1 MKKFLLKNHKMPSQA
16 RLILYYCVTAFEKLR
31 GHGPFSAL
39 VSKNHERE
47 KDSSHA
53 IFSLTNLMLDF
64 ETSAAASLM
73 MIESRNSMKF
83 HESSSNLAVMSLQAG
98 SQIPFVFL
106 HVEIL
111 KEKVTMPRLYKNH
124 EEMCENHR
132 AKQKKEDLCACT
144 SMARVCFLIWIIK
157 IFSIAYS
164 RCLFCC

>member
-1 MKKFLLKNHKMPSQA
+1 MPSQA
-16 RLILYYCVTAFEKLR
+16 RLILYYCVTAFENEDLW

-83 HESSSNLAVMSLQAG
+83 HESSSNLAVMSLQAS
-98 SQIPFVFL
+98 SQIPFEFL

-111 KEKVTMPRLYKNH
+111 KEKVTMPRYTKIMKKCVKITGQKAKN
-124 EEMCENHR
+124 
-132 AKQKKEDLCACT
+132 EDLCACT

>member
-1 MKKFLLKNHKMPSQA
+1 M
-16 RLILYYCVTAFEKLR
+16 
-31 GHGPFSAL
+31 
-39 VSKNHERE
+39 RE

-83 HESSSNLAVMSLQAG
+83 HESSSNLAVMSLQAS

-111 KEKVTMPRLYKNH
+111 KEKVTMPRYTKIMKKCVKITGQSKKRRTYVHAQVWH
-124 EEMCENHR
+124 ECASLFGLSRFSALHTLDVSSA
-132 AKQKKEDLCACT
+132 AKIAFEFCSLHYT
-144 SMARVCFLIWIIK
+144 
-157 IFSIAYS
+157 FSLQSLVA
-164 RCLFCC
+164 